1 MLGGGLER
9 GRSPLLIPKERSHF
23 PTLNNLIMRLYLYR
37 SSMAHKQAL
46 LPLLKHLR

>member
-1 MLGGGLER
+1 MLGGGIER
-9 GRSPLLIPKERSHF
+9 GRSSFPFQKVRSHF
-23 PTLNNLIMRLYLYR
+23 PTLDNLIMRLYLYR